1 MNIDGIWQNIE
12 LFRAGVSHALTIG
25 SFAIKVIGVVG
36 VVWLIANIIISI
48 GSVGGV
54 VWLMVKFKS
63 LLSLSH
69 RFDVLEQKLADFE
82 KTRGG
87 KKCPQ
92 CGKFTIYL
100 NPEITYYNY
109 NNTQAKYRQ
118 WYCDDKSNCKY
129 ILQEAIERN
138 DSFNDDFFI

>member
-1 MNIDGIWQNIE
+1 MDINKIWTM
-12 LFRAGVSHALTIG
+12 LSDSVDWVKGVLKLPKKT
-25 SFAIKVIGVVG
+25 KDLENQ
-36 VVWLIANIIISI
+36 LIA
-48 GSVGGV
+48 
-54 VWLMVKFKS
+54 L
-63 LLSLSH
+63 
-69 RFDVLEQKLADFE
+69 RDKLTE
-82 KTRGG
+82 SGKNREG